1 MPARKGKGPK
11 LQIAAELQ
19 EHAEAADKQGYSNFV
34 SVGGSLHT
42 QNAVISTSGVTNK
55 GLSKE
60 AGSVM
65 TLSAG
70 DLVPLD
76 AAALGKGSSG
86 SVRRMKHVPSGR
98 EVALKEI
105 KLTSDHHL
113 DEIGKE
119 MATLYKFAGG
129 DSGKLSPYLIQF
141 YGAYVSEGAAYIALE
156 LMDGSLADMMNPH
169 ASDPVRR
176 GVPEEVLAPVC
187 KFVLKGL
194 DYLHTE
200 RHLVHRD
207 LKPGNLLFS
216 NDGRVKITDFG
227 VSQELESTKGDAGSF
242 VGTVTYMSPERLTG
256 EKYQYGVDIWAL
268 GISLVE
274 LAQGEHPYKHLLG
287 PEATMATEA
296 KFWKLVQHLSAAD
309 DACVVCIP
317 KELELS
323 EDFHSFVSACLT
335 KDMGSRATAQQLL
348 KHNWIVNNT
357 ADDDEDWKDQSRI
370 EEWLKVRMEERAAAK
385 EMAEPDGGI
394 AQDDL
399 HNALDALVDIG

>member
-1 MPARKGKGPK
+1 MKRNKGPK
-11 LQIAAELQ
+11 LQIAPELQ
-19 EHAEAADKQGYSNFV
+19 EAAEQAEKQGYSNFV

-42 QNAVISTSGVTNK
+42 QNAVISTSGVKNK
-55 GLSKE
+55 SLSKE
-60 AGSVM
+60 AGSVL
-65 TLSAG
+65 TLSA
-70 DLVPLD
+70 DELEPLD
-76 AAALGKGSSG
+76 KGALGKGSSG
-86 SVRRMKHVPSGR
+86 SVRRMRHIPSGK

-129 DSGKLSPYLIQF
+129 ESAKTCPYLIQF

-156 LMDGSLADMMNPH
+156 LMDGSLADMMNPA
-169 ASDPVRR
+169 ASDPLRR
-176 GVPEEVLAPVC
+176 GVPEEVLAPVT

-194 DYLHTE
+194 DYLHTQ

-207 LKPGNLLFS
+207 MKPGNLLFAK
-216 NDGRVKITDFG
+216 DGRVKITDFG

-274 LAQGEHPYKHLLG
+274 LAIGEHPYKSLLG
-287 PEATMATEA
+287 PEATAATEA

-309 DACVVCIP
+309 SCIVEIP
-317 KELELS
+317 KELDLS
-323 EDFHSFVSACLT
+323 EDFHSFINACLT
-335 KDMGSRATAQQLL
+335 KDMGARATASALL

-357 ADDDEDWKDQSRI
+357 ADDDEDFKDMCTI
-370 EEWLKVRMEERAAAK
+370 EEWLKKRSEERAEAK
-385 EMAEPDGGI
+385 EKGEADGGGDCFS
-394 AQDDL
+394 QDDL
-399 HNALDALVDIG
+399 HNALDGLVDIG